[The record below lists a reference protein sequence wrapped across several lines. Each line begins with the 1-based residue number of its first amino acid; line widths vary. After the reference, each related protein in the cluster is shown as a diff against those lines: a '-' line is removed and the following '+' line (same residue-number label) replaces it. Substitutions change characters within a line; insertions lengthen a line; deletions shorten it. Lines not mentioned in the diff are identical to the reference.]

1 MTYNDFCGEKV
12 SRLGFGAMRLPP
24 VDPNEPRGAINKEA
38 AIALIRSAYEQG
50 VNYFDTAYVYGEGES
65 EKILGEALSIYPRDS
80 YFIATKFPGLHPPKE
95 GWNMDNVK
103 TTFEEQLEKLGVDYV
118 DFYLLH
124 GIMESDIHLY
134 TDPNVPLADYFY
146 EQKQAGRIRHFGFS
160 SHGKPETL
168 KKVLDWKDYFEFCQI
183 QLNYLDWTLQDAK
196 TQYDIITQ
204 RGLPVIVMEPVRGG
218 RLVSLGSELEAKMK
232 EMRPDDSIAAW
243 SFRFLKGLPGVK
255 VVLSGMT
262 YPDQL
267 ADNLNT
273 FGDEETL
280 TDTQRQFLFDS
291 VVPTLLD
298 AVPCTACRYCCE
310 GCPRGLDIPTLISIY
325 NEMNFGGWCFRLN
338 GLKEDELPKNCVGCG
353 KCRKVC
359 PQGIDIPNVL
369 KKLTEKIAAQKTW
382 YSRL

>member
-24 VDPNEPRGAINKEA
+24 VNPDEPRGAINKEA

-80 YFIATKFPGLHPPKE
+80 YYIATKFPGLHPPKE

-103 TTFEEQLEKLGVDYV
+103 ATFEEQLEKLGVDYV

-196 TQYDIITQ
+196 TQYDIIAQ

-218 RLVSLGSELEAKMK
+218 RLVSLGGELEARMK

-243 SFRFLKGLPGVK
+243 SFRFLKGLSNVK

-267 ADNLNT
+267 ADNLKT

-280 TDTQRQFLFDS
+280 TETQQQFLFDS

-310 GCPRGLDIPTLISIY
+310 GCPKGLDIPTLISIY

-359 PQGIDIPNVL
+359 PQGIDIPDVL

-382 YSRL
+382 